1 VPSTAAAPAGR
12 RPPDGEPG
20 FAENDGGGPR
30 GESGPSRARIAA
42 TAGSTASTPPATA
55 IATPNGSAASS
66 GSRSGGNAPGR
77 PGTAM
82 SIKGYPVAG
91 SPAIARAAT
100 GSSPPV
106 CPWPFTA
113 ATAGQHA
120 ARRWVATGR
129 SWPSCVT
136 GGPPSVTIA
145 ANFPLSGGTLLP
157 SGLPDRPSHPF
168 GSSRLLVS
176 VFTGWNAGR
185 WRRMV
190 LARSGPLES

>member
-1 VPSTAAAPAGR
+1 MPSTAAAPAGR

-20 FAENDGGGPR
+20 FGESDGDGPR
-30 GESGPSRARIAA
+30 KESVPSRVRIAD
-42 TAGSTASTPPATA
+42 TAGITASTPPATA
-55 IATPNGSAASS
+55 IATPNGCATSN

-100 GSSPPV
+100 GSSPPG
-106 CPWPFTA
+106 CPWPFSA
-113 ATAGQHA
+113 ATAVRRAG
-120 ARRWVATGR
+120 RRWVATGR

-136 GGPPSVTIA
+136 GGPPPATIA
-145 ANFPLSGGTLLP
+145 ANSPSSDGALP
-157 SGLPDRPSHPF
+157 PRGIPDRLPHPF

-176 VFTGWNAGR
+176 VVTGWNAGR

-190 LARSGPLES
+190 LAAAGPLKS